1 VVSQTCP
8 VVRGGRTRLAIIQS
22 AGGAYLP
29 LVSKSRRRQYSWLMR
44 KENKVRKTYQVTLDT
59 SLDFEEKEMG
69 KFLEL
74 TILSALSPRF
84 LSKHTE
90 VQVVP
95 MKKQKEV

>member
-1 VVSQTCP
+1 
-8 VVRGGRTRLAIIQS
+8 
-22 AGGAYLP
+22 
-29 LVSKSRRRQYSWLMR
+29 M
-44 KENKVRKTYQVTLDT
+44 RKTYQVTLDT